1 MFCSYCGAKIMDGST
16 YCAECGAD
24 LTKPHESVA
33 RPTPDPE
40 PAPVSTPV
48 GKTEPPAETPTS
60 TPSGNLFMQN
70 PAAAPPPET
79 NNDNQAKKAKKPV
92 TKKWWFWLIVII
104 VGLCVIGAIGGNG
117 DSSNGSKG
125 SAAGTESE
133 STVSAESTSTPA
145 PTPSPTPTLSPE
157 EQKAN
162 FVASCQALTYEQVAR
177 DPDTYMGTAAHFRG
191 KVSQVIEGD
200 GFNVYMINVTADQYG
215 LYTDAIYVQYTAPA
229 GASRILE
236 DDIVDIYGTMMGL
249 QTYTTVLNAQKTIP
263 AMMASYIDLAQ

>member
-1 MFCSYCGAKIMDGST
+1 MYCSYCGAKIMDGSA
-16 YCAECGAD
+16 YCTECGAD
-24 LTKPHESVA
+24 LAKPHDSLEQPA
-33 RPTPDPE
+33 PE
-40 PAPVSTPV
+40 PVPIATPAPAFAAQTTPI
-48 GKTEPPAETPTS
+48 KENKPPV
-60 TPSGNLFMQN
+60 Q
-70 PAAAPPPET
+70 
-79 NNDNQAKKAKKPV
+79 KVKKPV
-92 TKKWWFWLIVII
+92 TKKWWFWVIVVF
-104 VGLCVIGAIGGNG
+104 VGLCVIGALGGGNG
-117 DSSNGSKG
+117 DSGNGSKG
-125 SAAGTESE
+125 SAAGTESN
-133 STVSAESTSTPA
+133 STASAEVTSTPA

-215 LYTDAIYVQYTAPA
+215 LYTDAVYVEYTAPV

-236 DDIVDIYGTMMGL
+236 DDVVDIYGTMMGL

-263 AMMASYIDLAQ
+263 AMLASYIDLAQ